1 MLKNKM
7 ALKFGEGGKKPADES
22 TQAAHPDKKL
32 LTHQASIPRL
42 ESGENK
48 QICIQMVSMQKK
60 IDIMRDKLKKQNED
74 AYSMLDKNRKAS
86 DTAI

>member
-22 TQAAHPDKKL
+22 TQTANPDKKL

-74 AYSMLDKNRKAS
+74 AYSLLDKNRKGS